1 MTTEIRVVQHVA
13 SLALSAGGPTRTV
26 TSLCTA
32 LGQHG
37 AQVELVS
44 MQAAGMQDAEQLIP
58 SAQWVNTTLVPA
70 DHGLLRHPLQ
80 ARPLR
85 AALLQ
90 RCQSVH
96 PMVLHDNGIWMPG
109 NHAVVAMAR
118 ATGVPLIISPR
129 GMLEPWALSHRAWKK
144 RLAWLL
150 YQRRDLLTASV
161 LHATAEQEVASL
173 RRLGLRQPIAMIPNG
188 VEFPAPADVA
198 STMAARLRPAA
209 ATQRERTALFL
220 SRIHPKKGLIN
231 LIDAWACVRPEGWRL
246 VIAGPDE
253 RGHQAEVAERIR
265 TSGVGEQVSF
275 AGAVEGE
282 AKAALYRNADL
293 FVLPTFSENFGVVV
307 AEALAYGLP
316 VVTTRGA
323 PWADLETHGCGWW
336 VDIGAD
342 PLVEALTA
350 ATAMGN
356 EERHAMGIQ
365 GLKYVKRYN
374 WHDIAGRMADVYRW
388 MLGEAPMP
396 DCVRLN

>member
-32 LGQHG
+32 LGQQG

-44 MQAAGMQDAEQLIP
+44 MQAAGMQYAEQLIP
-58 SAQWVNTTLVPA
+58 SAQWVNATLVPA
-70 DHGLLRHPLQ
+70 DSGLLRHPLQ
-80 ARPLR
+80 ARRLR

-90 RCQSVH
+90 RCQSVR

-109 NHAVVAMAR
+109 NHAVAAVAR
-118 ATGVPLIISPR
+118 STGVPLIVSPR

-188 VEFPAPADVA
+188 VEFPAPADVG
-198 STMAARLRPAA
+198 TVMTARQRPAA
-209 ATQRERTALFL
+209 VTQRERTALFL

-253 RGHQAEVAERIR
+253 GGHLAEVAERI
-265 TSGVGEQVSF
+265 SDCGLGDQVSF
-275 AGAVEGE
+275 AGAVDGA
-282 AKAALYRNADL
+282 AKADLYRNADL

-307 AEALAYGLP
+307 AEALSYGIP
-316 VVTTRGA
+316 VITTKGA
-323 PWADLETHGCGWW
+323 PWADLEKHGCGWW
-336 VDIGAD
+336 VEIGIA
-342 PLVEALTA
+342 PLASALKA
-350 ATAMGN
+350 ATALNDEDRFLMG
-356 EERHAMGIQ
+356 ERGIE
-365 GLKYVKRYN
+365 YVRRYN
-374 WHDIAGRMADVYRW
+374 WDDVAYQMIDVYRW
-388 MLGEAPMP
+388 MLNLGPQP
-396 DCVRLN
+396 DYVHTY